1 MIREIIMNIK
11 IQYPRNTNNQSAGLG
26 FTLIELLIVVAII
39 ALLLAILVPALNGV
53 KRIAR
58 SVYCQGNL
66 RQIAIGWNMYLDE
79 NREYFYQGV
88 NVNHSFGGWKG
99 ISGYSSYRP
108 LNKQLNLPTSNITE
122 VNVKVFLC
130 PSDCGGIFNKSPEL
144 KAFQY
149 FGNSYQTNI
158 FMIGPN
164 QVGVPNDERQNLHEL
179 INNRLKG
186 IKRSSVSQPDRLL
199 LVGDNGWM
207 NQWDPAKPEMPS
219 WHDKRYHHNL
229 AFLDGRVD
237 FLRIRK
243 GLYIN
248 PREDYRVLPFEE
260 LDKMAYEVQE
270 EVIPPEE

>member
-1 MIREIIMNIK
+1 MKSKN
-11 IQYPRNTNNQSAGLG
+11 QYTRNKNEKPAKWG

-39 ALLLAILVPALNGV
+39 ALLLAILLPAFNGA

-58 SVYCQGNL
+58 SVFCQGNL
-66 RQIAIGWNMYLDE
+66 RQIAIGWDIYLDE
-79 NREYFYQGV
+79 NQEYFYQGV

-99 ISGYSSYRP
+99 IGGYSSYRP

-130 PSDCGGIFNKSPEL
+130 PSDRGGIFNGPPEL

-164 QVGVPNDERQNLHEL
+164 QAGVPHDKRKNLHER
-179 INNRLKG
+179 INNRLKK

-207 NQWDPAKPEMPS
+207 NQWDPDRPEMPS
-219 WHDKRYHHNL
+219 WHAKRHHHNL
-229 AFLDGRVD
+229 AFLDGRVE

-248 PREDYRVLPFEE
+248 PKEDYRVLPFAE
-260 LDKMAYEVQE
+260 LDAIAYEVQE
-270 EVIPPEE
+270 EVVPTEE